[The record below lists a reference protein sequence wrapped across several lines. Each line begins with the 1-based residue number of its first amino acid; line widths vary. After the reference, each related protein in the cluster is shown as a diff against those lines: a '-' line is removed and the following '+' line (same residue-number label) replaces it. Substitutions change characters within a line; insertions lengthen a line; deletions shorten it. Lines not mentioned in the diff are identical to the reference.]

1 MSVFSFHFIHFTGCV
16 LLFHSR
22 CSRVPCDSLS
32 FLFPVQRVLQKHVN
46 LNNTH
51 NTKPESVI
59 VTIPV
64 ENNSIVLSGSIV
76 SVVILHFAGSWCD
89 FGTWQIRS
97 PDKYEFRK
105 ENYVLTTLYTK
116 PSSEIGIFV
125 RKFFIHQRHSAID
138 LLSSIA
144 YHLVANKTTFIRI
157 SEK

>member
-1 MSVFSFHFIHFTGCV
+1 M
-16 LLFHSR
+16 
-22 CSRVPCDSLS
+22 
-32 FLFPVQRVLQKHVN
+32 QRVLQKHVN

-76 SVVILHFAGSWCD
+76 CVVILRFVGSRCD

-105 ENYVLTTLYTK
+105 EN
-116 PSSEIGIFV
+116 
-125 RKFFIHQRHSAID
+125 
-138 LLSSIA
+138 SIECILN
-144 YHLVANKTTFIRI
+144 HRPK
-157 SEK
+157 